1 MLLALIRLISPPKAQ
16 TQPAHLGRT
25 MVVTA
30 ARRKLT
36 EATAIGLAKRFTQAP
51 GKRRAPGQKES
62 PQS

>member
-1 MLLALIRLISPPKAQ
+1 
-16 TQPAHLGRT
+16 

-51 GKRRAPGQKES
+51 ANRRSPGQKEWL
-62 PQS
+62 QS